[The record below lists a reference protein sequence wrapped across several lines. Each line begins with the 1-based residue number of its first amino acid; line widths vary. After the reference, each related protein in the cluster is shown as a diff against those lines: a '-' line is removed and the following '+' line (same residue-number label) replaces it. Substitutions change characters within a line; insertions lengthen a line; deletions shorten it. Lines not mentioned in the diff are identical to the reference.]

1 MELARE
7 RTSARSPRLHAL
19 KTDDEFAEHNE
30 AEKREGNTTGMLGRG
45 LWASDH
51 ISRKRFV
58 SSEAWQPEH
67 EKPESGAEEE
77 FDGRGV
83 RGGSRSRG
91 AGSAAAEAAREAE
104 EALAFTPTVLQ
115 CEKAPDAIRVQ
126 RRKDAML
133 YRKTLTKVV
142 AKELHRAKDGRARIL
157 VFKLSPVAPHT
168 YVAVRGTGR

>member
-83 RGGSRSRG
+83 RVCE
-91 AGSAAAEAAREAE
+91 ADLAAEER
-104 EALAFTPTVLQ
+104 ALLQ
-115 CEKAPDAIRVQ
+115 QKQ
-126 RRKDAML
+126 
-133 YRKTLTKVV
+133 
-142 AKELHRAKDGRARIL
+142 RAKQKKR
-157 VFKLSPVAPHT
+157 
-168 YVAVRGTGR
+168 